1 LQKSANILIVDDCVE
16 FASSTATLLSS
27 VGHHVATSLD
37 AKSCAELV
45 KSEQFDVIIMD
56 INMYDVDGREL
67 ARELES
73 THDLQNTAIIYASTR
88 RALLNANIVGSED
101 NYLIKPFTKEQLF
114 GAIDTAMKIGV

>member
-1 LQKSANILIVDDCVE
+1 VQNSANILIVDDCVE

-27 VGHHVATSLD
+27 VGHRVATSLSAD
-37 AKSCAELV
+37 NCAEQV
-45 KSEQFDVIIMD
+45 KSEKFDVIIMD

-67 ARELES
+67 AFDLKS
-73 THDLQNTAIIYASTR
+73 TNDLQNTAIIYASTR

-114 GAIDTAMKIGV
+114 GAIDAAMEIGT